1 MRAERLLAT
10 LVYLMLIVAGD
21 IELNPGPT
29 LSESD
34 NNSHVVEAHNLR
46 LNTNTVDVLIL
57 VSTRKYMPK
66 NECVL
71 NKRMCA

>member
-1 MRAERLLAT
+1 M
-10 LVYLMLIVAGD
+10 AGD